1 MDASAEAR
9 PTRRRTIGQLLR
21 ETREGFGSDLNRVA
35 TTLRIRAAYLE
46 AIEEG
51 RYDQLPGAVYAL
63 GFVRAYATH
72 LGLDGEE
79 AVRRF
84 KLEAEGF
91 EGQRDLTFPVPLAE
105 RSVPGG
111 TMLLVAVILAIC
123 GYGVWYYLSASAR
136 PRPDRVAALPIELA
150 PRAPAT
156 PRRLDDARRRG
167 DDRAFERRR
176 HRPRLLPAAATMSIA
191 LRPPTSRHRRRPLRS
206 RKRRHRRRLP
216 WRRRRPRR
224 RRTRRHARHR
234 ACPTRPRRRRPPTS
248 RASMASPMVA
258 PALSCAPSRRAGSR
272 CVTPTTC
279 RSSRAN
285 SKPATA
291 IACRIS
297 RVSSFTP
304 AVPNALTATIDGQ
317 PAPNFRGGVK
327 VNVLLDPDRLM
338 AGTALVSA
346 APPSVPAVNLAP
358 VPTPV
363 APTPID
369 VDPTTSEEPE

>member
-1 MDASAEAR
+1 MEAPPVEASAEAR

-35 TTLRIRAAYLE
+35 TALRIRAAYLE

-84 KLEAEGF
+84 KLDAEGF

-136 PRPDRVAALPIELA
+136 PHPDRVAALPVELA
-150 PRAPAT
+150 PRAPA
-156 PRRLDDARRRG
+156 
-167 DDRAFERRR
+167 
-176 HRPRLLPAAATMSIA
+176 LPAADT
-191 LRPPTSRHRRRPLRS
+191 
-206 RKRRHRRRLP
+206 
-216 WRRRRPRR
+216 
-224 RRTRRHARHR
+224 
-234 ACPTRPRRRRPPTS
+234 
-248 RASMASPMVA
+248 
-258 PALSCAPSRRAGSR
+258 
-272 CVTPTTC
+272 
-279 RSSRAN
+279 
-285 SKPATA
+285 PATA
-291 IACRIS
+291 PSSDAVSAEPAATVTTMSLPPAAAVAPPSPPAPVAENPPSAPIAVAPPPAPLAASPVVMAPPSVPEAPAALPPADKPRIYGVANGRTRIVLRAVAESWVQVRDANNVPVFS
-297 RVSSFTP
+297 RQLKAGDSYRVPDQAGLFLHTG
-304 AVPNALTATIDGQ
+304 VPNALTATIDGQ
-317 PAPNFRGGVK
+317 AAPNFRGGVK

-338 AGTALVSA
+338 AGTALVSG

-358 VPTPV
+358 VPTPT